1 MEEKSISRCSTGRSL
16 AFGSCIAVTAALVIY
31 MMGMNGLSPIDDHT
45 FVNSLFQ
52 GRNFPTYIIPNLG
65 RFMPAT
71 AKEYE
76 VAAALFGP
84 STTLFHTIGAL
95 KAALCCCLLLWCLVL
110 ARVRTSLAITLWLA
124 VAFSIGFANS
134 AFRLHVGEINALIL
148 ILIFSASAISFE
160 RKDAA
165 DRYPILSPL
174 LALITFVAAFFY
186 KETIFVLSLAFAG
199 SEILRYAMR
208 RLTAPPHIYILAFV
222 SISYVVFYGIWH
234 HLHVTGSY
242 LGLHSAGRWDTF
254 LAYAKN
260 DPIIVFIALPLT
272 LARLFVCAKYRNSYS
287 LYDSL
292 LIAAICHGA
301 AYIILGM
308 FNTYYLLPAYG
319 FAVLGIGGTIS
330 ERVKG
335 KAQFGLVT
343 VYVWFL
349 SLNNAPIAVSDMQSL
364 RAISNNH
371 YAFTSQL
378 ADWIWRNAYPEN
390 KQRNLVLSGVSSG
403 YAVEVIISLQK
414 FLEFRGVS
422 DSLFKVR
429 PRQPSSN
436 LALST
441 FYKSAVGDVDGYT
454 PRVGDVVIYNP
465 IREDSSPPISSSPSY
480 SPIFRSDLEW
490 GIPRWTLFKW
500 MHRCVLANFACG
512 DLIRSDR
519 PYIGYEAALL
529 TRSPITVSPIPL
541 KNPTYELGP
550 LQLPDRMQ
558 MASERR
564 VDIMVRNTG
573 ADVWPVGPASPGAPV
588 VHLSYVWLT
597 GSGSVALEGG
607 RSAFGEP
614 VRPGD
619 VSEVS
624 IKVKTPDVP
633 GRYTLTVSPVQEG
646 VAWFYSGRANRS
658 LVSKEIE
665 VVPSL
670 SRRLIEHE
678 M

>member
-1 MEEKSISRCSTGRSL
+1 MEEKSMIRCSAGQSL
-16 AFGSCIAVTAALVIY
+16 AFGICAAITVALVIY
-31 MMGMNGLSPIDDHT
+31 LMGMNGLSPIDDHT

-52 GRNFPTYIIPNLG
+52 GKNFPMYIIPNLG

-71 AKEYE
+71 AREYE

-84 STTLFHTIGAL
+84 SPILFHIIGAL
-95 KAALCCCLLLWCLVL
+95 KAALCCGLLLWCLIL
-110 ARVRTSLAITLWLA
+110 ARVRTSLMIALWLA
-124 VAFSIGFANS
+124 LVFSVGFANS

-148 ILIFSASAISFE
+148 ILIFSESTIFLEKKGVANGYRA
-160 RKDAA
+160 
-165 DRYPILSPL
+165 LSPL
-174 LALITFVAAFFY
+174 LALIAFVAAFFY
-186 KETIFVLSLAFAG
+186 KETIFVLSLVFAG
-199 SEILRYAMR
+199 SEMLRHSMR
-208 RLTAPPHIYILAFV
+208 RLPTPSHIYLLAFA
-222 SISYVVFYGIWH
+222 SISYIACYGIWH

-242 LGLHSAGRWDTF
+242 LGLHSAGRWDAF

-260 DPIIVFIALPLT
+260 DPIIVFFAFPLV
-272 LARLFVCAKYRNSYS
+272 LARLLVCAKYRNSYS
-287 LYDSL
+287 LYDSF
-292 LIAAICHGA
+292 LIAAICYGA
-301 AYIILGM
+301 TYVILGM

-330 ERVKG
+330 GWVRG
-335 KAQFGLVT
+335 KARLGLVT
-343 VYVWFL
+343 VYVWFFL
-349 SLNNAPIAVSDMQSL
+349 LNNAPIAVSDMQSL
-364 RAISNNH
+364 RAISNNY

-378 ADWIWRNAYPEN
+378 ADWIWKNAYPEN

-403 YAVEVIISLQK
+403 YAVEVVISLQK

-429 PRQPSSN
+429 PEQPSSN
-436 LALST
+436 AAIST
-441 FYKSAVGDVDGYT
+441 FYKSAVEDVDGYT

-465 IREDSSPPISSSPSY
+465 IREISSPPIFSSPSY
-480 SPIFRSDLEW
+480 LPIFRSGLEW

-500 MHRCVLANFACG
+500 MRRCVLARFACG
-512 DLIRSDR
+512 DQVRGDR
-519 PYIGYEAALL
+519 PYTGYEAALL
-529 TRSPITVSPIPL
+529 TRSPITVSPLPL

-550 LQLPDRMQ
+550 LQLPERMR

-564 VDIMVRNTG
+564 VDVMVRNTG
-573 ADVWPVGPASPGAPV
+573 ADVWPVDPASPGAPV

-597 GSGSVALEGG
+597 GSGSVALEGD
-607 RSAFGEP
+607 RSVFGEP

-624 IKVKTPDVP
+624 INVKAPDVP
-633 GRYTLTVSPVQEG
+633 GQYTLIVSPVQEG
-646 VAWFYSGRANRS
+646 VAWFYSSRANRS

-670 SRRLIEHE
+670 SRRLLEYDL
-678 M
+678 